1 MYCISGRMWETCGI
15 WPMLRSCGD
24 GSVVRV
30 ENLPRCLTS
39 CTLKTSSVGTIPHIF
54 QGGTFGRG
62 DFKTDTAV
70 QSQAHS
76 GQMFG
81 NFVPWRHRIQEVFL
95 LTKGLVSTICIQPK
109 MWSTYSMRAEHGPK
123 AAPKL
128 SGRGADRSLVCHLT
142 DQQFSHI
149 YTYRYFRVTN
159 LWGNPHRHGGNIL
172 TEYC

>member
-54 QGGTFGRG
+54 QGRTFGRG

-70 QSQAHS
+70 QSQTHS

-95 LTKGLVSTICIQPK
+95 LTKGLVSTICMHPTKDVIHLFHACRAWAKDYP
-109 MWSTYSMRAEHGPK
+109 RAEWARGWQVIG
-123 AAPKL
+123 L
-128 SGRGADRSLVCHLT
+128 SLDWPTIQSHLHL
-142 DQQFSHI
+142 Q
-149 YTYRYFRVTN
+149 V
-159 LWGNPHRHGGNIL
+159 L
-172 TEYC
+172 